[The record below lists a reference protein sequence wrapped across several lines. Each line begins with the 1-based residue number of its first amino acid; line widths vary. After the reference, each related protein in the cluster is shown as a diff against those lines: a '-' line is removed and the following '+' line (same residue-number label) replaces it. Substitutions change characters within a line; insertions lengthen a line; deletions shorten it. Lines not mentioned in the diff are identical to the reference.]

1 LSEYLLTQHDSPDL
15 ERSRLKLLEELHDPL
30 SVRQLD
36 ATGVGE
42 GWRCLD
48 VGAGAGSVTRIL
60 AERVGDTGGVLA
72 IDLDTSLLEPLR
84 SDRVEVRCVDL
95 LTDSLPQAA
104 FDLVH
109 ARNLL
114 MHLPSRLGALA
125 RLAGAARPEGWV
137 LAVDPDFTTV
147 ALSPYSPAWER
158 VWSAFM
164 DALVAGGW
172 DPRYG
177 ARLGGDFRAAG
188 LVEVRSERV
197 ARNSVGGSLHPR
209 LLSLSLERLRE
220 RMVALGARGEEIDE
234 ARALLEDPATT
245 VSSATICLASGRRES
260 A

>member
-1 LSEYLLTQHDSPDL
+1 VPEYLLTQHGAPDL
-15 ERSRLKLLEELHDPL
+15 ERARLELLEELHDPL
-30 SVRQLD
+30 SISQLD
-36 ATGVGE
+36 ATGVRE

-60 AERVGDTGGVLA
+60 AERVGRTGSVLA
-72 IDLDTSLLEPLR
+72 VDLDTSLLEPLR
-84 SDRVEVRCVDL
+84 SDCVEVRSLDL

-114 MHLPSRLGALA
+114 MHLPSRLNALG
-125 RLAGAARPEGWV
+125 RLVEAARAGGWV

-147 ALSPYSPAWER
+147 ALSPCDLAWQK
-158 VWSAFM
+158 VWSTFT

-177 ARLGGDFRAAG
+177 ARLGDDFRAAG
-188 LVEVRSERV
+188 LVDVRSEQV
-197 ARNSVGGSLHPR
+197 ARRSVGGSLHPR

-220 RMVALGARGEEIDE
+220 RMVALGASPTEIDE
-234 ARALLEDPATT
+234 ARTLLENPATT
-245 VSSATICLASGRRES
+245 VSSPTICLASGRRES
-260 A
+260 